1 MASLAPELLLHTLI
15 KAILLRKEVSG
26 TFFRSHIARRKKPPG
41 VNPGCRTYDLQMPRL
56 GTYFEICKQ
65 LKRTMDPNGIMG
77 PDTMPI
83 MDDYL

>member
-1 MASLAPELLLHTLI
+1 MSMN
-15 KAILLRKEVSG
+15 IL
-26 TFFRSHIARRKKPPG
+26 
-41 VNPGCRTYDLQMPRL
+41 VNH
-56 GTYFEICKQ
+56 Q